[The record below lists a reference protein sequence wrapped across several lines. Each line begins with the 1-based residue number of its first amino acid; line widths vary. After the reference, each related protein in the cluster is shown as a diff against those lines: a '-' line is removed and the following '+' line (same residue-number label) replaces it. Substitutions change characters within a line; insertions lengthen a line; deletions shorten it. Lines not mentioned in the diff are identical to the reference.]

1 MIIVWK
7 NYSCDTIDTA
17 VLLEWLTVT
26 LVALQYWSYWILE
39 INKHKE
45 LLTGLKINF
54 LGIVN
59 SEWLV
64 VMWEGFHS
72 IVASYPAP
80 MSLHCESALDPWIH
94 PPPTSNDIIHGHRYL
109 RATARVGQYLYF
121 FFYLP
126 EAGSKQGFVSLFWFV
141 FVFVF
146 VFCGGKDMAG
156 KIGIYW
162 KFIFIY
168 IKTSTIA
175 LEVLYECLVWGFA
188 LHLTSDLGWVWGL
201 LSVVW
206 KFCRTTLFISPK
218 LFQLHKWFS
227 LQPTEI
233 LRQINYSSLFQNL
246 SLALIFDT

>member
-175 LEVLYECLVWGFA
+175 LHVQL
-188 LHLTSDLGWVWGL
+188 
-201 LSVVW
+201 W
-206 KFCRTTLFISPK
+206 KFYMSAWYEDLPSTWPPTLVEFEGFCQWCESSAALLYSYP
-218 LFQLHKWFS
+218 QNFS
-227 LQPTEI
+227 NC
-233 LRQINYSSLFQNL
+233 INGSLCNPLKFL
-246 SLALIFDT
+246 VK